1 MHAGAL
7 RALEFDR
14 IVSVVTGLA
23 VTSTGRDRL
32 ADLHPMTDAAQVSEA
47 QRATTEGTRFL
58 ADHQGFPLR
67 APADLEQILAALG
80 VEGRALEPLRLL
92 GLAEYLESI
101 ELSRG
106 AVRRVGAAFPLLSA
120 LVERVAAFKGEIA
133 DVRRKIEPSGE
144 VADNATPA
152 LAAIRERLRKQ
163 KTRLRSTLESF
174 LRGRETAKY
183 LQEQV
188 VTDRSGRYVLM
199 VRAEHRGAIPGIVH
213 GGSASGASLF
223 VEPMETV
230 EINNDIVALEEDEA
244 EEVRRILLALT
255 DNFRGRPMDLQRTI
269 EVATE
274 LDVVQARARFSLIT
288 DGVEPAVAV
297 DGSFELRAARH
308 PLLIERVRERLS
320 REAGWANEAQGDDSP
335 SFQPAPPVRSGPVP
349 VDILLAPP
357 VRVLVVTGPNTG
369 GKTVALKTAGL
380 LAVMAQAGLHIP
392 ADKGS
397 RLPVFRSVFADI
409 GDEQSI
415 SASLSTFSAHITNVV
430 SMDRDLT
437 LPSLVLLDEV
447 GAGTDPVEGGALGT
461 AVIDHFRKRGSHL
474 IATTHYDSLKSYA
487 STTEGVV
494 SAAFGFNAQTFAPT
508 YKLIYGSPGRSLAI
522 EIAARL
528 GMPPTVIA
536 AARENLTEREKQL
549 AEHLARV
556 DNDLRALE
564 HERKQAIAERL
575 AVADAERRLQA
586 REHSVREREDNFRK
600 RLDAKLEDQLRAA
613 RKEIDTVI
621 EGLKTRATELSQQA
635 AVRLKSGEKVRAA
648 GISTGDMGAARG
660 AAREALDEIIQRLK
674 GGAAGEA
681 SEAGGGSPHA
691 SPPASSAP
699 LAPPAPGDRV
709 VVAGLGLEGVVI
721 EVHGKHAEIDMRGK
735 RLRAP
740 LRDLRVIG
748 GTAPASK
755 VNVNVDLQPREGS
768 LTELNVIG
776 NTVDDAITRLE
787 KFLDES
793 TVTDIHELRIVHGH
807 GTGQLRRAI
816 AAFLKEHP
824 LVAKFETAPQNQGGG
839 GATIVELKD

>member
-14 IVSVVTGLA
+14 IVTVVTGLA
-23 VTSTGRDRL
+23 VTSTGRARL
-32 ADLHPMTDAAQVSEA
+32 ADLHPLIDAAGVGAA

-58 ADHQGFPLR
+58 ADHPGFPLR
-67 APADLEQILAALG
+67 APADLEHILTALG
-80 VEGRALEPLRLL
+80 VDGRALEPLRLL

-101 ELSRG
+101 ELSRS
-106 AVRRVGAAFPLLSA
+106 AVRRVADAFPILGA
-120 LVERVAAFKGEIA
+120 LVETVAAFKGEIA

-144 VADNATPA
+144 VADNASPA
-152 LAAIRERLRKQ
+152 LASIRERLRKQ
-163 KTRLRSTLESF
+163 KTRLRTTLDSF
-174 LRGRETAKY
+174 VRGRDTSKY

-188 VTDRSGRYVLM
+188 VTDRNGRYVLM

-230 EINNDIVALEEDEA
+230 EINNDIVALEEQEA

-255 DNFRGRPMDLQRTI
+255 DNFRGRPDDLQRTI
-269 EVATE
+269 DVATE
-274 LDVVQARARFSLIT
+274 LDVVQARARFSLMT
-288 DGVEPAVAV
+288 DAVEPAIAV
-297 DGSFELRAARH
+297 DGSFELRGARH
-308 PLLIERVRERLS
+308 PLLMRRVQERIETWS
-320 REAGWANEAQGDDSP
+320 DFSKNENGEKSDQVSN
-335 SFQPAPPVRSGPVP
+335 PVP
-349 VDILLAPP
+349 VDILLVPP

-380 LAVMAQAGLHIP
+380 LAVMAQSGLHIP

-430 SMDRDLT
+430 SMDRDLA
-437 LPSLVLLDEV
+437 LPALVLLDEV

-528 GMPPTVIA
+528 GMPPAVVA

-556 DNDLRALE
+556 DHDLRALE
-564 HERKQAIAERL
+564 QERKQAIAERI
-575 AVADAERRLQA
+575 AVADAERRLRS
-586 REHSVREREDNFRK
+586 REESVREREESFRK
-600 RLDAKLEDQLRAA
+600 RLDAKLEDQLRLA
-613 RKEIDTVI
+613 RREIDTVI
-621 EGLKTRATELSQQA
+621 EGLKTRAAELSQHA
-635 AVRLKSGEKVRAA
+635 AVRLKSGEKIRAA
-648 GISTGDMGAARG
+648 GISTGEMGTVRGDAR
-660 AAREALDEIIQRLK
+660 AALDEVVERLRA
-674 GGAAGEA
+674 GGAGK
-681 SEAGGGSPHA
+681 AGGASGTEDAESSSPL
-691 SPPASSAP
+691 PAQ
-699 LAPPAPGDRV
+699 LAPGDRV
-709 VVAGLGLEGVVI
+709 IVSGMGLEGVVI

-735 RLRAP
+735 RLRAA

-748 GTAPASK
+748 GAAPARK
-755 VNVNVDLQPREGS
+755 VNVSIDLQPRAGS

-776 NTVDDAITRLE
+776 NTVDEAITRLE

-793 TVTDIHELRIVHGH
+793 TVTDLHELRIVHGH

-824 LVAKFETAPQNQGGG
+824 LVAKFESAPQNQGGG